1 MKELYSALVKAQSQI
16 RGAVKDSVNPHFK
29 NRYADLGSV
38 WDACRDALHKN
49 GLAVIQL
56 SDVDSSGA
64 PVLLTRII
72 HESGQHIEGRYP
84 LVCKDPNDPQKLGSA
99 TTYARRYALAAA
111 IGIIQEDDDGQAA
124 ATKPQV
130 TQAPVAPAP
139 KPSATGMSELF
150 AAHKLE
156 YPAALEKA
164 IGLPMAEW
172 SEAQK
177 AVAREA
183 IASLK
188 AGKPWTLVSKT
199 LAGAAAFS

>member
-16 RGAVKDSVNPHFK
+16 RGALKDSVNPHFK

-56 SDVDSSGA
+56 SDVDASGA

-84 LVCKDPNDPQKLGSA
+84 LVCKDPTDPQKLGSA

-124 ATKPQV
+124 AGH
-130 TQAPVAPAP
+130 APA
-139 KPSATGMSELF
+139 KPVSQVAANVAKVAAAAPAQAVGDILGGHGKSMTDLEDAVGGKQATWTDSQ
-150 AAHKLE
+150 KV
-156 YPAALEKA
+156 KA
-164 IGLPMAEW
+164 RT
-172 SEAQK
+172 
-177 AVAREA
+177 V
-183 IASLK
+183 IANLK
-188 AGKPWTLVSKT
+188 AGKPWSEAIK
-199 LAGAAAFS
+199 

>member
-16 RGAVKDSVNPHFK
+16 RGAIKDSLNPHFK

-56 SDVDSSGA
+56 SDVDASGA

-84 LVCKDPNDPQKLGSA
+84 LVCKDPTDPQKLGSA

-124 ATKPQV
+124 ATKPQ
-130 TQAPVAPAP
+130 APAAAAP
-139 KPSATGMSELF
+139 KPAGNPMAELF

-156 YPAALEKA
+156 YPGALEAA
-164 IGLPMAEW
+164 IGAPVAQW
-172 SEAQK
+172 TAAQK
-177 AVAREA
+177 TAAREA
-183 IASLK
+183 IDSLK
-188 AGKPWTLVSKT
+188 QGKPWSIIAKA

>member
-16 RGAVKDSVNPHFK
+16 RGALKDSVNPHFK

-56 SDVDSSGA
+56 SDVDASGA

-84 LVCKDPNDPQKLGSA
+84 LVCKDPTDPQKLGSA

-124 ATKPQV
+124 AGHTPAKPVSPVQANIAKV
-130 TQAPVAPAP
+130 AAAAPTQAVGDIL
-139 KPSATGMSELF
+139 SAHGKSMTD
-150 AAHKLE
+150 LE
-156 YPAALEKA
+156 DAVGGKQQTWTESQKVKA
-164 IGLPMAEW
+164 R
-172 SEAQK
+172 
-177 AVAREA
+177 AV
-183 IASLK
+183 INNLK
-188 AGKPWTLVSKT
+188 AGKPWSESIK
-199 LAGAAAFS
+199 